1 MGLLTWFGIRSR
13 KKLDTLS
20 SVGVFLSA
28 QAAYAA
34 QRSTTT
40 YCEVKAGVNRNKLFS
55 EPAFLEELGRCR
67 WEAFAAVL
75 ADAILITETKLRP
88 LSGDPVGVTRL
99 GDRLGRLYGERLAAE
114 QRPAHRPDGW
124 NDLTNPFLARLAEAQ
139 ANPPKP
145 PHEIANHSVRV
156 VMDTLPIHAEH
167 RRHDREA
174 ISGGVKFYILALHE
188 ALEKELDAQAVMA
201 DLAAGG

>member
-1 MGLLTWFGIRSR
+1 MELLTRLGIRSR
-13 KKLDTLS
+13 KKLDTLK
-20 SVGVFLSA
+20 GLGDFLSA

-55 EPAFLEELGRCR
+55 EPTFLEELGRCR

-75 ADAILITETKLRP
+75 ADAILITEAKLRP
-88 LSGDPVGVTRL
+88 LAGDPAGVARL
-99 GDRLGRLYGERLAAE
+99 GDRLGRLYAERLAAE

-124 NDLTNPFLARLAEAQ
+124 ADLTDPFPARLAEAQ
-139 ANPPKP
+139 SLPPKRP
-145 PHEIANHSVRV
+145 DEIANHSVRV
-156 VMDTLPIHAEH
+156 VMDTLPIHPDH
-167 RRHDREA
+167 RRSDREA

-188 ALEKELDAQAVMA
+188 ALEKELDAPAVMA